1 MNCDSTDTP
10 ARTTE
15 QRVLYYNDPVASVR
29 LDPDLD
35 ARLERA
41 AALRGESKSEFIRAA
56 IGERIEATLG
66 TSLAD
71 RLAHVIGQVDLGGG
85 QADRAHELA
94 AARVRAAHERG
105 MERLRRP
112 S

>member
-1 MNCDSTDTP
+1 MRLTRLTVG
-10 ARTTE
+10 TTE
-15 QRVLYYNDPVASVR
+15 SHASYYNDLVASVR

-41 AALRGESKSEFIRAA
+41 AALRGESKSDFIRAA
-56 IGERIEATLG
+56 IGERIDATLE
-66 TSLAD
+66 TSLVD
-71 RLAHVIGQVDLGGG
+71 RLAHVIGQLDLGGG

-94 AARVRAAHERG
+94 GLRIRESHDRGLER
-105 MERLRRP
+105 RRRR